1 MELMGHKLMMHAA
14 LMFDLLPDTKPTEL
28 TTISGSLQQKQF
40 LAALPES
47 FSKSDAEHL
56 ANTLGLSVKTMN
68 RWLTDWSKSSVIQR
82 LAHGEYT
89 KAC

>member
-1 MELMGHKLMMHAA
+1 MV
-14 LMFDLLPDTKPTEL
+14 MFDLLPDTKPTEL
-28 TTISGSLQQKQF
+28 TTISGSLHQKQF

-68 RWLTDWSKSSVIQR
+68 NWLTMWTKSLKIQHV
-82 LAHGEYT
+82 AHGQYE
-89 KAC
+89 KCA